1 MYKYLNEVTMNN
13 CTNLYVLSTIACQLA
28 KFLDENELNILSA
41 DLQTLGEMLESI
53 LARHSN

>member
-1 MYKYLNEVTMNN
+1 MNN